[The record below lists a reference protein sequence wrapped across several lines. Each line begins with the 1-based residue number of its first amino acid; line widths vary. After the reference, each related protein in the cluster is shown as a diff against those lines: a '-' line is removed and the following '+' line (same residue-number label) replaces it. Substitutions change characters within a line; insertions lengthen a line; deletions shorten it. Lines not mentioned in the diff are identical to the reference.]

1 MPRYRSERKALRKSI
16 QNNHRN
22 RMVKTGLRSLMKK
35 VETGSNPKESR
46 QSMVEAFSVIDKA
59 AKRKII
65 HANQAARLKS
75 RISRTVNR
83 LEPARKA

>member
-1 MPRYRSERKALRKSI
+1 MPRYKSERKALRQSI
-16 QNNHRN
+16 QNNQRN

-35 VETGSNPKESR
+35 VETGSNSQESR

-75 RISRTVNR
+75 RLSRTVNR

>member
-1 MPRYRSERKALRKSI
+1 LPRYKSERKALRQSI
-16 QNNHRN
+16 QNNQRN

-35 VETGSNPKESR
+35 VETGSNSQESR

-75 RISRTVNR
+75 RLSRTVNR